1 MTTELP
7 SIGYKC
13 LLCGNV
19 LTQLENNQATVE
31 LNRIISERTN
41 EQFRVIEKE
50 YKKLS
55 EERLQQKE
63 LVHKE
68 EIQKKEV
75 ALQEKDRQLEEL
87 KNTAN
92 KNAREEVRKELEAAW
107 EINKQKDKQLERAK
121 EHAIKLEQKLTAKQS
136 ELKGEI
142 GEITLEEMLQVF
154 KKKGD
159 IITLKRRRGEN
170 TADIIHQIMGPNRQ
184 LLETVIVYDN
194 KNTQTIN
201 DDDVRKSK
209 SYREIHNTDYSII
222 VSRNIP
228 IKYSTNGRYAEK
240 DGVLIINPELLEPI
254 IENIRRGLIAISKI
268 SNNKQEMLTKQA
280 KLYSYITG
288 NEFSRQ
294 LEALYSV
301 HTRFNTLQ
309 DDEEQKHKTMWKK
322 RTVVNNDLKDLYT
335 NISSGLDAILNDA
348 DLVNGD
354 SVSP

>member
-1 MTTELP
+1 MVNT
-7 SIGYKC
+7 
-13 LLCGNV
+13 V
-19 LTQLENNQATVE
+19 LMF
-31 LNRIISERTN
+31 TN
-41 EQFRVIEKE
+41 EQLRDIKKE
-50 YKKLS
+50 YTKLS
-55 EERLQQKE
+55 EERLQEKE
-63 LVHKE
+63 RTHKD
-68 EIQKKEV
+68 EIRNKDSV
-75 ALQEKDRQLEEL
+75 LLEKDRQLEEL
-87 KNTAN
+87 KNTAD
-92 KNAREEVRKELEAAW
+92 KRAREEVRKELEEERERSKGLGIQQERYRE
-107 EINKQKDKQLERAK
+107 EIR
-121 EHAIKLEQKLTAKQS
+121 KLNLKLATKQS

-142 GEITLEEMLQVF
+142 GEINLEEMLQAF
-154 KKKGD
+154 SKKGD
-159 IITLKRRRGEN
+159 IITLKKRKGEN

-228 IKYSTNGRYAEK
+228 KKYSTNERYAEK
-240 DGVLIINPELLEPI
+240 DGVIITSPEVLEPI
-254 IENIRRGLIAISKI
+254 VENIRRGLIEISKM
-268 SNNKQEMLTKQA
+268 SNNKQEILTKQL

-301 HTRFNTLQ
+301 HARLTTLQ
-309 DDEEQKHKTMWKK
+309 DDEEKRHKTIWRK
-322 RTVVNNDLKDLYT
+322 RTEVCKELKEHYT

>member
-19 LTQLENNQATVE
+19 LTQLENNQATEE
-31 LNRIISERTN
+31 LNRIIAERTS
-41 EQFRVIEKE
+41 EQISVIEKG

-55 EERLQQKE
+55 EERIQEKE
-63 LVHKE
+63 RIHKD
-68 EIQKKEV
+68 EIRNRDSM
-75 ALQEKDRQLEEL
+75 LLEKDRQIEEL
-87 KNTAN
+87 VNTAD
-92 KNAREEVRKELEAAW
+92 KRAREEVGKELEEERERSKGLGIQIARHRE
-107 EINKQKDKQLERAK
+107 EIR
-121 EHAIKLEQKLTAKQS
+121 KLNQKLATKQS

-142 GEITLEEMLQVF
+142 GEINLEEMLRAF
-154 KKKGD
+154 SKKGD
-159 IITLKRRRGEN
+159 IITLKKRRGEN
-170 TADIIHQIMGPNRQ
+170 TAEIIHQIMGPNRQ

-194 KNTQTIN
+194 KNTQTIK
-201 DDDVRKSK
+201 DEDVRKSK

-228 IKYSTNGRYAEK
+228 KKYSTNGRYAEK
-240 DGVLIINPELLEPI
+240 DGVLIINPELLEPV
-254 IENIRRGLIAISKI
+254 IENKRKGLIAISKI
-268 SNNKQEMLTKQA
+268 SNDNQKKLTKQS

-294 LEALYSV
+294 LEAVYSV

-309 DDEEQKHKTMWKK
+309 DDEEQKHKTMWRK
-322 RTVVNNDLKDLYT
+322 RTEVNNELKELYT